1 MDESATC
8 IFCKMMRGEISCR
21 KLYEDEATLSILDIG
36 QMVSNNGEFIPG
48 RSLVIPRRHVTWFYD
63 LEDEEARRLFIVAKI
78 VAGKVKQALNPE
90 FVTMFVRGQR
100 VPHAHIIVQPSG
112 TNDSLDDMFKVLRSP
127 ATIAPEA
134 LLDEMARR
142 VREI

>member
-1 MDESATC
+1 
-8 IFCKMMRGEISCR
+8 MMRGEASCR

-36 QMVSNNGEFIPG
+36 QMTSNNGEFIPG

-63 LEDEEARRLFIVAKI
+63 LDDGEAGRLFIVARI
-78 VAGKVKQALNPE
+78 VAGKIKQAFDPD
-90 FVTMFVRGQR
+90 FITMFLRGQR

-112 TNDSLDDMFKVLRSP
+112 TDDALDDMFKVLRSP
-127 ATIAPEA
+127 ATIAPEV

-142 VREI
+142 IREG